1 MKLPFKIK
9 PSAQAFRAS
18 FFINIIALIFYFILN
33 GGFSIND
40 LGYFLL
46 TFFTASIILEN
57 FLTSYKS
64 RLEEI
69 NILKDQE
76 NYRREFLGNVSHE
89 LKTPLFTI
97 QGYILTLIEG
107 ALKDKKVRGKY
118 LRRSA
123 KGVDRL
129 ISIVKDLDLITQFE
143 SGIKTVDKTN
153 FNIYELI
160 ENVYDLMEFESEK
173 NNIKL
178 LINNKNI
185 TTVTVNA
192 DKERILQVLTNLIVN
207 SIKYGKENG
216 YTEVKVEEYD
226 KDRIIVRV
234 KDNGEGIEDEHLP
247 RLFERFYRIDKNRS
261 RKKGGSGLGLSIVKH
276 IIDDLAFTQNII
288 TTKNDILSI
297 LKKIQDLDPPGVGAR
312 SLQECLLIQLNKKTN
327 SKESIFNSIK
337 IIESEF
343 ELFSKKKFTK
353 LSEKLNLSD
362 SELKAAINEISKL
375 NPKPGGSI
383 TSEFSNNT
391 IIPDFILKIQDGE
404 LIVELNKRN
413 SPELKLSNSYKDIL
427 EGYKNDP
434 NKSKSQNQAIQF
446 LKQKLDSAKWF
457 IEAVEQRYQTLF
469 QTVNAIV
476 TFQNDYFLSGEESDL
491 KPMILKDIAE
501 KINMDISTVSRV
513 ANSKYIDTPYGIKLL
528 KSYFSEGM
536 VNKDGDEIS
545 TIEIKKTLKLIIESE
560 DKAKPL
566 SDIELSENL
575 SNKGYKVA
583 RRTVSK
589 YREQLDI
596 PVARLR
602 KELQ

>member
-1 MKLPFKIK
+1 MKLPFKIQ
-9 PSAQAFRAS
+9 PSTQAFRAS
-18 FFINIIALIFYFILN
+18 FFINIIALIFYFIVI

-40 LGYFLL
+40 LGYFIL
-46 TFFTASIILEN
+46 TFFTASIVLEN
-57 FLTSYKS
+57 FLTSYKT

-143 SGIKTVDKTN
+143 SGIKTVDKTD

-173 NNIKL
+173 NNTKL

-185 TTVTVNA
+185 TPVIVNA

-276 IIDDLAFTQNII
+276 IIEAHQEQIFVKSKIGQGTEFSFT
-288 TTKNDILSI
+288 
-297 LKKIQDLDPPGVGAR
+297 LKKP
-312 SLQECLLIQLNKKTN
+312 
-327 SKESIFNSIK
+327 
-337 IIESEF
+337 
-343 ELFSKKKFTK
+343 
-353 LSEKLNLSD
+353 
-362 SELKAAINEISKL
+362 
-375 NPKPGGSI
+375 
-383 TSEFSNNT
+383 
-391 IIPDFILKIQDGE
+391 
-404 LIVELNKRN
+404 
-413 SPELKLSNSYKDIL
+413 
-427 EGYKNDP
+427 
-434 NKSKSQNQAIQF
+434 
-446 LKQKLDSAKWF
+446 
-457 IEAVEQRYQTLF
+457 
-469 QTVNAIV
+469 
-476 TFQNDYFLSGEESDL
+476 
-491 KPMILKDIAE
+491 
-501 KINMDISTVSRV
+501 
-513 ANSKYIDTPYGIKLL
+513 
-528 KSYFSEGM
+528 
-536 VNKDGDEIS
+536 
-545 TIEIKKTLKLIIESE
+545 
-560 DKAKPL
+560 
-566 SDIELSENL
+566 
-575 SNKGYKVA
+575 
-583 RRTVSK
+583 
-589 YREQLDI
+589 
-596 PVARLR
+596 
-602 KELQ
+602 

>member
-1 MKLPFKIK
+1 MKLPFKIQ
-9 PSAQAFRAS
+9 PSTQAFRAS
-18 FFINIIALIFYFILN
+18 FFINIIALIFYFIVI

-40 LGYFLL
+40 LGYFIL
-46 TFFTASIILEN
+46 TFFTASIVLEN
-57 FLTSYKS
+57 FLTSYKT

-143 SGIKTVDKTN
+143 SGIKTVDKTD

-173 NNIKL
+173 NNTKL
-178 LINNKNI
+178 LIKNKNI
-185 TTVTVNA
+185 TPVIVNA

-276 IIDDLAFTQNII
+276 IIEAHQEQIFVE
-288 TTKNDILSI
+288 S
-297 LKKIQDLDPPGVGAR
+297 KIGQG
-312 SLQECLLIQLNKKTN
+312 T
-327 SKESIFNSIK
+327 
-337 IIESEF
+337 
-343 ELFSKKKFTK
+343 
-353 LSEKLNLSD
+353 
-362 SELKAAINEISKL
+362 
-375 NPKPGGSI
+375 
-383 TSEFSNNT
+383 EFSFT
-391 IIPDFILKIQDGE
+391 L
-404 LIVELNKRN
+404 
-413 SPELKLSNSYKDIL
+413 
-427 EGYKNDP
+427 
-434 NKSKSQNQAIQF
+434 
-446 LKQKLDSAKWF
+446 QK
-457 IEAVEQRYQTLF
+457 
-469 QTVNAIV
+469 
-476 TFQNDYFLSGEESDL
+476 
-491 KPMILKDIAE
+491 P
-501 KINMDISTVSRV
+501 
-513 ANSKYIDTPYGIKLL
+513 
-528 KSYFSEGM
+528 
-536 VNKDGDEIS
+536 
-545 TIEIKKTLKLIIESE
+545 
-560 DKAKPL
+560 
-566 SDIELSENL
+566 
-575 SNKGYKVA
+575 
-583 RRTVSK
+583 
-589 YREQLDI
+589 
-596 PVARLR
+596 
-602 KELQ
+602 